1 MTVVRP
7 RVDLTDSAFPIDRAI
22 LSEAFDRMSED
33 PWSTYPPSSPSSAET
48 ALGHRWGIEAGRIV
62 LTPGADGAVDLVF
75 RRAIRSGVVLR
86 YPSPSYPGFE
96 RAASRHGG
104 TGLGYD
110 ALSTFDEDLV
120 EGQQLLWGYPANP
133 LGPEGLPAEDTKPR
147 TTLDATY
154 LSPFG
159 DPLVE
164 VLRAGWET
172 IFSFSKTSALAG
184 ARIGGLVARDT
195 SQAADLRNGSPT
207 FPLSTFQ
214 LRLIEVLTSAHGVE
228 ASRDVTRRL
237 ESAAHDLTVA
247 ASRLGLTVV
256 AKTSNFVTVRLS
268 SDIEA
273 DRLGVRVW
281 ALGGRCKHFPDSGLL
296 RISSAPENVRAL
308 ELIRRSPETSPLRT

>member
-1 MTVVRP
+1 MTEVRP

-22 LSEAFDRMSED
+22 LIEAFDRMSED
-33 PWSTYPPSSPSSAET
+33 HWSTYPRSTLSSAES
-48 ALGHRWGIEAGRIV
+48 ALGQRWGIEAARIV

-75 RRAIRSGVVLR
+75 RRATRSSVTLR

-96 RAASRHGG
+96 RAASRYGG
-104 TGLGYD
+104 TARGYD
-110 ALSTFDEDLV
+110 ALSTFDKDLV

-133 LGPEGLPAEDTKPR
+133 LGPEGLPAESTKSR

-154 LSPFG
+154 LNPFG
-159 DPLVE
+159 DSLVK

-172 IFSFSKTSALAG
+172 IFSFSKTSALAS
-184 ARIGGLVARDT
+184 ARIGGLVARDAA
-195 SQAADLRNGSPT
+195 QAADLRDSSPA

-214 LRLIEVLTSAHGVE
+214 LRLIEVLTSDHGVE

-237 ESAAHDLTVA
+237 ERAAHDLAVA

-273 DRLGVRVW
+273 SQLGNRVW
-281 ALGGRCKHFPDSGLL
+281 ELGGRCKHFPETGLL
-296 RISSAPENVRAL
+296 RISSTPENVRAL
-308 ELIRRSPETSPLRT
+308 ELIRRSPATSTLRT